1 MTTILTARFGRG
13 SMDKK
18 SAIQEYC
25 EACRRQVGV
34 SKTDYQLHED
44 HLREQDALL
53 RIIQNQSK
61 PQFGREVLANIVGS
75 ASYDIILR
83 IFRGLI
89 R

>member
-1 MTTILTARFGRG
+1 
-13 SMDKK
+13 MDKK

-25 EACRRQVGV
+25 EACRQNVGV
-34 SKTDYQLHED
+34 PERRDDYQLHED
-44 HLREQDALL
+44 HLNEQDALL

-75 ASYDIILR
+75 ASYDFILGV
-83 IFRGLI
+83 FRRLI